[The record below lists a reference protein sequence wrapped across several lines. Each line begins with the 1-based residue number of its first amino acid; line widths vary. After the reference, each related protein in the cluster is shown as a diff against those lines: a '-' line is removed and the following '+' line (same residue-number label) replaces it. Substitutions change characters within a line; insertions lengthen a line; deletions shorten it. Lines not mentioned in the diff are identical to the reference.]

1 MTPIYWKSLVIS
13 VEPSKAS
20 TIQNVCDDMV
30 SLAQF
35 LGHEV
40 QFTFNGFQ
48 LTAKPDSKS
57 EDLLQAY
64 AAEKF

>member
-1 MTPIYWKSLVIS
+1 MAPVYWKSLVIS

-20 TIQNVCDDMV
+20 AIQNVCDDMV
-30 SLAQF
+30 RLAQF

-40 QFTFNGFQ
+40 KFTFNGFR
-48 LTAKPDSKS
+48 LTAGPDSKP